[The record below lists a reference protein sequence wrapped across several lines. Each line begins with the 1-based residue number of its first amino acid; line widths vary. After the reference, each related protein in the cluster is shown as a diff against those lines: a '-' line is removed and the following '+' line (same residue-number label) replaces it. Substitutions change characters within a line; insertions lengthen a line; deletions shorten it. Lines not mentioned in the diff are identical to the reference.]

1 MAIISQETFDKFTEA
16 EKEKLRYDYDG
27 LVYLSEESTDEFLR
41 LRAPI
46 YIKEYERLFGKE
58 NLVKQS

>member
-1 MAIISQETFDKFTEA
+1 MAIISQETFNKFTEA

-27 LVYLSEESTDEFLR
+27 LIYLSEKVTDEFLR
-41 LRAPI
+41 TQDPI

-58 NLVKQS
+58 NLIKQL

>member
-1 MAIISQETFDKFTEA
+1 MPIISQETFNKFTEE
-16 EKEKLRYDYDG
+16 EKEKLRHDYDG

-41 LRAPI
+41 TQAPI

-58 NLVKQS
+58 NLINI